1 MKYIVLLFVLGSLPA
16 FGQDPGAMAAQ
27 QAMQQAI
34 DANQQAI
41 QASQQAMQASQQA
54 SQQAQQDMQNAQQN
68 TAPLVG
74 ITRPP
79 AFSVKAGTV
88 TAGTTV
94 RLKCPTH
101 YAVLYYTTNGWTP
114 TTSSRRYTGPIP
126 ITAST
131 QLQAIAIAPNFV
143 RSPIAR
149 AEYTVPGSP
158 AEPQP
163 LALSADGVLRAGT
176 RLHLVTGE
184 TINSKSVQVGDKIA
198 LQLDEDVTLG
208 ETVLVPKGTPV
219 EATITQADR
228 SGHLGTP
235 GDIAFEVHSL
245 TVHGTKIPLQ
255 GGEALEGAN
264 HYGSRNYMLIPVVGI
279 IPALATRGDE
289 ATIKPGMTFTAAVA
303 ADTPLHP

>member
-1 MKYIVLLFVLGSLPA
+1 MKYLVLLFVLGSLPA
-16 FGQDPGAMAAQ
+16 LGQDPGAMAAQ

-54 SQQAQQDMQNAQQN
+54 SQQATQDMQNAQQN
-68 TAPLVG
+68 SAPLVAV
-74 ITRPP
+74 TRPP
-79 AFSVKAGTV
+79 SFSVKAGTV

-101 YAVLYYTTNGWTP
+101 YAVIYYTTNGWTP
-114 TTSSRRYTGPIP
+114 TTSSRRYSGPIP
-126 ITAST
+126 ISATT
-131 QLQAIAIAPNFV
+131 QLQAIAVAPNFV

-149 AEYTVPGSP
+149 AEYKVPGSP
-158 AEPQP
+158 AELQP
-163 LALSADGVLRAGT
+163 LALSADGVLHAGT
-176 RLHLVTGE
+176 RLHLVTGQAMS
-184 TINSKSVQVGDKIA
+184 SKSVQVGDKIA
-198 LQLDEDVTLG
+198 LQLDEDVKLG
-208 ETVLVPKGTPV
+208 DTVLVPKGTPV
-219 EATITQADR
+219 DAIITQADP

-245 TVHGTKIPLQ
+245 TVHGTEIPLQ

-289 ATIKPGMTFTAAVA
+289 AAIKPGMSFTAAVA

>member
-1 MKYIVLLFVLGSLPA
+1 MKYLVLLFVLGALSA
-16 FGQDPGAMAAQ
+16 FAQDPGAM
-27 QAMQQAI
+27 AMQQAI

-41 QASQQAMQASQQA
+41 QANQQAMQASQQA
-54 SQQAQQDMQNAQQN
+54 SQQAMQDMQNAQQN
-68 TAPLVG
+68 SAPLVAV
-74 ITRPP
+74 TRPP
-79 AFSVKAGTV
+79 TFSVKAGTV

-101 YAVLYYTTNGWTP
+101 YAVIYYTTNGWTP

-126 ITAST
+126 ITATT

-149 AEYTVPGSP
+149 AEYKVPGSS

-163 LALSADGVLRAGT
+163 LALSADGVLHAGT
-176 RLHLVTGE
+176 RLHLVTGQAM
-184 TINSKSVQVGDKIA
+184 NSKSVQVGDKIA
-198 LQLDEDVTLG
+198 LQLDEDVKLG
-208 ETVLVPKGTPV
+208 DTVLVPKGTPV
-219 EATITQADR
+219 DAIITQADP

-245 TVHGTKIPLQ
+245 TVHGTEIPLQ

-289 ATIKPGMTFTAAVA
+289 AAIKPGMSFTAAVA
-303 ADTPLHP
+303 ADTLLHP